1 MNSHYERNRLRWFCL
16 LFHIELFYRLRFPIA
31 RRWLLSFWIKP
42 IPIWVQ
48 NITIC
53 SITPSPIENMTK
65 KNLDAKKSWITHY
78 FFTIINIK
86 RKETFQIFFQASYVF
101 IGTQIENNF
110 WNVGSPFWENP
121 QFGFLWIPSK
131 PGSQHWKVPYFLIF
145 INVKKQCVQE
155 ITIVISFVIL
165 LTQKSIFDWQ
175 KVVSCLILVILSYS

>member
-1 MNSHYERNRLRWFCL
+1 MS
-16 LFHIELFYRLRFPIA
+16 FPIA
-31 RRWLLSFWIKP
+31 WRGLFSFWKKCIS
-42 IPIWVQ
+42 IWCQ

-65 KNLDAKKSWITHY
+65 KNLDAKKSWITHMNY
-78 FFTIINIK
+78 TLFFYNYK
-86 RKETFQIFFQASYVF
+86 YQKKGNLPIFFQASYVF
-101 IGTQIENNF
+101 IGTQIEKNLLS
-110 WNVGSPFWENP
+110 VGSPFWENP

-145 INVKKQCVQE
+145 IHVKKQCVQE

-175 KVVSCLILVILSYS
+175 KVVSCLVLVILSYS